1 MEDELKI
8 NKDFPL
14 VPFWKH
20 LGIKIVDIKP
30 GYGKIV
36 MRAGPEH
43 ENPYGITHGGILS
56 TLADSAAAVSVAG
69 MIYEE
74 GKRFVTVEMKINYLH
89 PVHGGLIEA
98 EARAL
103 REGRIV
109 PAEVDIYN
117 ENILVAKAIATYII
131 VDEKRE

>member
-1 MEDELKI
+1 MADKLNIK
-8 NKDFPL
+8 KDFPF
-14 VPFWKH
+14 VPFWNH
-20 LGIKIVDIKP
+20 LGIEIVDIKP
-30 GYGKIV
+30 GYGKLV
-36 MRAGPEH
+36 MRAGQEH

-56 TLADSAAAVSVAG
+56 TLADSAAAVAIAG

-89 PVHGGLIEA
+89 PVQGGLIEA
-98 EARAL
+98 EAKAL

-109 PAEVDIYN
+109 PAEVDIYS
-117 ENILVAKAIATYII
+117 ENTLVAKAIATYII